1 MDITFH
7 LKKEDIRQAA
17 YQSCA
22 NVVDGDIRGVKDLMN
37 LELLFGEHSDELQTI
52 ARIIQYASEEFWE
65 KYMAA
70 FNARKAEAEKET
82 TNTKTP

>member
-7 LKKEDIRQAA
+7 LKKEDIKQAA

-22 NVVDGDIRGVKDLMN
+22 NVVDGDIRGVKEIMN

-52 ARIIQYASEEFWE
+52 ARIIQYASEEWWE
-65 KYMAA
+65 KY
-70 FNARKAEAEKET
+70 NAEFEKR
-82 TNTKTP
+82 NAKPLTPKLD